1 MKDINKL
8 EKTDILP
15 KTLKLTVAQ
24 VIQLDKECSKL
35 KPKVSLHQYMVN
47 KLTIKTKTI

>member
-1 MKDINKL
+1 MKDIYQL
-8 EKTDILP
+8 DKTAILP

-47 KLTIKTKTI
+47 KLTTKTK